1 MTASTRSTAV
11 GVFADQRHAQKAA
24 QELKDAGFREDQI
37 GVVAQAKDNSATGTG
52 TEEHG
57 SHVVSGAVTGVAAG
71 AGIGALWCLGI
82 VTLGIP
88 AIGPVIA
95 GGVFAAILASAA
107 GGAAIAGIV
116 GALIGLGI
124 PEEEA
129 HYYEGEFKSGRT
141 LVTVKADNRY
151 DEAWNILHRNG
162 AYNKTTPALTIG
174 ASTSGARQT
183 AGAAAYGKTATTGSA
198 RTEGGQTMKVHEEQ
212 LHANKQNVKAGEVRV
227 HKEVATENKTFNVPV
242 TREEVVVERRP
253 ASGRGGKVGD
263 LRDGEEIR
271 IPVMEEKVHLD
282 KETALKE
289 EVHVGKRKVQESEQ
303 VSGDVRKEKVKVE
316 QTGDA
321 NVRNKGD
328 SPRK

>member
-1 MTASTRSTAV
+1 MTTSTRSTVV

-37 GVVAQAKDNSATGTG
+37 GVVAQAKNTSTAGAH

-124 PEEEA
+124 PEEDA
-129 HYYEGEFKSGRT
+129 KYYEGEFKSGRT

-151 DEAWNILHRNG
+151 DEAWKILHRCG
-162 AYNKTTPALTIG
+162 AYNKTTLALATG
-174 ASTSGARQT
+174 ESKRSPR
-183 AGAAAYGKTATTGSA
+183 KTA
-198 RTEGGQTMKVHEEQ
+198 R
-212 LHANKQNVKAGEVRV
+212 
-227 HKEVATENKTFNVPV
+227 EVATENQMFNVPV
-242 TREEVVVERRP
+242 KREEVVIEEVVVE
-253 ASGRGGKVGD
+253 
-263 LRDGEEIR
+263 
-271 IPVMEEKVHLD
+271 
-282 KETALKE
+282 
-289 EVHVGKRKVQESEQ
+289 
-303 VSGDVRKEKVKVE
+303 
-316 QTGDA
+316 
-321 NVRNKGD
+321 
-328 SPRK
+328 